1 MKRNLEIY
9 IHIPFCVKK
18 CDYCDFLSAPAGR
31 EQQEAYV
38 QALIREIEAFP
49 QKEQYRISS
58 IFFGGGTPSL
68 LSAKWIVMIM
78 ELLKREFYVEE
89 DAEITLECN
98 PGTADLEKLRAYHD
112 CGINRLSFGLQSAND
127 EELQLLGRIHTWD
140 TFVQTYQAARQ
151 VGFSNINIDLMSAL
165 PGQTVESWCKTLKKV
180 LQLSPE
186 HISAYSLIIEEG
198 TPFFSRYG
206 EDAKRREQGE
216 DTLYL
221 PSEDAEREMYQL
233 TQELLLQAGLK
244 RYEISNYALDGYACR
259 HNIGYWDG
267 TEYVGFG
274 LGASSML
281 YLQKEAG
288 ERSGSYW
295 RIRNTEHMESY
306 LECFK
311 PEHAQLE
318 VSESC
323 QLSKQD
329 RMEEFMFLGLRLTAG
344 VSECEFEQ
352 RFSKTLDDVYGTQ
365 IQKQVSLG
373 LLERQD
379 GRIRLTARG
388 IDVSNA
394 VMAEFLF
401 DECS

>member
-1 MKRNLEIY
+1 MERKLELY

-38 QALIREIEAFP
+38 QALLREIQAFP
-49 QKEQYRISS
+49 RKKRYRISS

-68 LSAKWIVMIM
+68 LPSEDIAAIM
-78 ELLKREFYVEE
+78 ELLKHEFYVEE

-98 PGTADLEKLRAYHD
+98 PGTADQEKLRIYHD
-112 CGINRLSFGLQSAND
+112 CGINRLSLGLQSAND
-127 EELQLLGRIHTWD
+127 KELQLLGRIHTWD
-140 TFVQTYQAARQ
+140 TFVQTYQAARK

-165 PGQTVESWCKTLKKV
+165 PGQTVDSWKETLKKV
-180 LQLSPE
+180 LRLSPE
-186 HISAYSLIIEEG
+186 HISAYSLMIEEA
-198 TPFFSRYG
+198 TPFFERYA
-206 EDAKRREQGE
+206 EDAVRCERGE
-216 DTLYL
+216 DTIYL

-233 TQELLLQAGLK
+233 TQELLLQAGMK

-281 YLQKEAG
+281 YMEN
-288 ERSGSYW
+288 ETSEWYSGYW
-295 RIRNTEHMESY
+295 RIRNTEQMEKYLENSRSGHTQIETSESY
-306 LECFK
+306 RL
-311 PEHAQLE
+311 
-318 VSESC
+318 SE
-323 QLSKQD
+323 QD
-329 RMEEFMFLGLRLTAG
+329 RMEEFMFLGLRMTEG
-344 VSECEFEQ
+344 ISEHDFEQ
-352 RFSKTLDDVYGTQ
+352 RFSKTLDSVYGDQ
-365 IQKQVSLG
+365 IRKQIKLG

-379 GRIRLTARG
+379 GKIRLTVHG

-401 DECS
+401 EKES